1 MEHPRGEE
9 GVFRERWSSPPLAP
23 ALSPRRPGSQ
33 RPLHPPP
40 PGRRLCARGT
50 ARTGPPRPRPGPAA
64 PLARR
69 RAEPPDAIAVRRARP
84 VPLPAGARR
93 APRGGPAMAAEGAA
107 VRVAVRVRPL
117 LPREALRG
125 HRPCL
130 RGDAATG
137 EVALGRRRRFRFAAV
152 LPEAAG
158 QAAVYRAC
166 VQPLLRAFF
175 RGFNATVFA
184 YGQTGSGKT
193 YTIGEASVASINE
206 DEQGII
212 PRAMAETFKLIDEND
227 LIDYTV
233 RVSYLEVYKEEFRDL
248 LQVDTASK
256 DIQIREDDKGNV
268 VLCGVKESEVEG
280 LDEVLSLLEMG
291 NTAKHTGATH
301 INRQSSRSHTI
312 FTVTMEQRRGAGR
325 LSLHQ
330 HPPSV
335 PASGQVLV
343 SKFHFVDLAGSE
355 RIVKT
360 GNTGERLKES
370 IQINCGLLALGNV
383 ISALG
388 DPRRKSSHIPYRD
401 SKITRILKDSL
412 GGNAQTVMIACVS
425 PSSSDFDESL
435 NTLNYASRAQ
445 NIQNKAVVNC
455 RKETEHVEELHRQIK
470 NLQKAL
476 EQRHRSET
484 RIINRSATA
493 KRCGPDPTA
502 RLLAEC
508 AHYRTCTDAAYRL
521 LMELQEDSNLTV
533 EQILR
538 VKEWLCAV
546 ESERSELTSA
556 GLDSG
561 IESTSAEDQ
570 STEAQGSKPAKAQ
583 GQVST
588 EKGCESIKD
597 EQVAKLQRQV
607 ERLEEENRDFL
618 AALEDAMEQYKLQS
632 DKLQEQQD
640 KISELHVRLEMA
652 MPTLHVPELLENL
665 HLVTAGQRPHTA
677 PLDAA
682 PSHGLSGAPSGLLP
696 SEQSGRA
703 PCRKEEELAGR
714 PLTHVQCPTG
724 SAEIKAMVLRRE
736 LSQGLE
742 KPAELSSGE
751 EEEWEQKRSLSQ
763 HRNRIQSWSKKEI
776 SKLSEEPSGGDACSM
791 QEEQLELSKEVCR
804 RREALLSPWERLP
817 GKDSEWRLVQA
828 QQKIRELAINIR
840 MKEELITELVKT
852 GKDAQALNR
861 QYCQKISELEQEAEQ
876 VRAELSDSQKQLQEL
891 EGKEPWD
898 PGEKRK
904 LQEYRTRVAAA
915 QSKAR
920 VLCKKKQATERLVS
934 LSAQSE
940 KRVQELEKNIQLM
953 RRQQGQLQRRLRE
966 ESEQKR
972 RLETEV
978 NKRQHQVK
986 ELELKH
992 EQHQKILRI
1001 KTEEIAAFQRKRR
1014 SGSNG
1019 SVISLEQQQ
1028 KIEEQ
1033 KKWLDMEM
1041 DKVLEQRQALNELED
1056 ELRKREAIV
1065 AKKEALLQ
1073 EKNGLESKRLRSS
1086 QALTDDIVR
1095 VSSRL
1100 EHLEKELTEKNG
1112 QLRHS
1117 SAHNQQQIRQEIN
1130 SLRQEKDQLLK
1141 QRLELDNKLRQGT
1154 LLSPEEERILFQ
1166 LDEAIEALDAAIEY
1180 KNESITCR
1188 QRVLRASA
1196 SLLSQCEMNLMA
1208 KLSYLSSSET
1218 RALLCKYF
1226 DKVVTLRED
1235 QHRQHIA
1242 FSELEM
1248 QLEEQQQ
1255 LVYWLE
1261 AALER
1266 QRLEMDRQLTLQ
1278 QKEHE
1283 QNMQLLLQQSRE
1295 HMDEGLASSKLQYE
1309 ARIQVLEKE
1318 LSRYVWANQELNQ
1331 RLSNMNPHLG
1341 QTKAGTERS
1350 LHGAGDRAPPTL
1362 GTCEESSLEEQ
1373 PVPLAGAEESQR
1385 VREESRDLVHAPLP
1399 STWRRS
1405 SLPSDGPGDL
1415 RQREA
1420 ERLLRVGQPHEVH
1433 PPRGLAPASK
1443 PRRELRRGSLNLTP
1457 VPYHP
1462 AMIDVRRNPL

>member
-1 MEHPRGEE
+1 
-9 GVFRERWSSPPLAP
+9 
-23 ALSPRRPGSQ
+23 
-33 RPLHPPP
+33 
-40 PGRRLCARGT
+40 
-50 ARTGPPRPRPGPAA
+50 
-64 PLARR
+64 
-69 RAEPPDAIAVRRARP
+69 
-84 VPLPAGARR
+84 
-93 APRGGPAMAAEGAA
+93 
-107 VRVAVRVRPL
+107 
-117 LPREALRG
+117 
-125 HRPCL
+125 
-130 RGDAATG
+130 
-137 EVALGRRRRFRFAAV
+137 
-152 LPEAAG
+152 
-158 QAAVYRAC
+158 
-166 VQPLLRAFF
+166 
-175 RGFNATVFA
+175 
-184 YGQTGSGKT
+184 
-193 YTIGEASVASINE
+193 
-206 DEQGII
+206 
-212 PRAMAETFKLIDEND
+212 MAETFRIIDEND

-256 DIQIREDDKGNV
+256 DIQIREDDKGNI

-325 LSLHQ
+325 LPLH
-330 HPPSV
+330 HRPPSV
-335 PASGQVLV
+335 PAAGQVLV

-360 GNTGERLKES
+360 GNTGDRLRES

-388 DPRRKSSHIPYRD
+388 DPRRKTTYIPYRD

-455 RKETEHVEELHRQIK
+455 RKETEHIEELHLQIK

-476 EQRHRSET
+476 EQRQRSET
-484 RIINRSATA
+484 RIINRSASA
-493 KRCGPDPTA
+493 KRCVPDPTA

-561 IESTSAEDQ
+561 IESTSMEDQ
-570 STEAQGSKPAKAQ
+570 STEAQDSKLAKAQ
-583 GQVST
+583 VNT
-588 EKGCESIKD
+588 EKKCESIKD

-652 MPTLHVPELLENL
+652 MPNLSVPGLLENL
-665 HLVTAGQRPHTA
+665 HLVTASQRPHTA

-682 PSHGLSGAPSGLLP
+682 PSHGLDGIPSGLLR
-696 SEQSGRA
+696 EQSERA
-703 PCRKEEELAGR
+703 LCRKQLNSNLSFQEQEPAGWHMNH
-714 PLTHVQCPTG
+714 TQGVTG
-724 SAEIKAMVLRRE
+724 DPEVGDVVLRRE
-736 LSQGLE
+736 LSQGSE
-742 KPAELSSGE
+742 KPSELSSGE
-751 EEEWEQKRSLSQ
+751 EVEEWERKRYLSQ
-763 HRNRIQSWSKKEI
+763 RRNGIQNWSKKEI
-776 SKLSEEPSGGDACSM
+776 CMLNEEPSGGNAHSI
-791 QEEQLELSKEVCR
+791 QEEQLELSKGKWYLPYLGICVPEVCGKQEPLR
-804 RREALLSPWERLP
+804 GSWERLS
-817 GKDSEWRLVQA
+817 GRDSEWRLVQA

-840 MKEELITELVKT
+840 MKEELITELIKT

-861 QYCQKISELEQEAEQ
+861 QYSQKISELEQEAEQ
-876 VRAELSDSQKQLQEL
+876 VRAELSESQKQLQEL

-915 QSKAR
+915 QSKAQ

-940 KRVQELEKNIQLM
+940 KRVQELERNIQLM
-953 RRQQGQLQRRLRE
+953 RQQQSQLQRRLRE

-978 NKRQHQVK
+978 NKGQHRVK

-1041 DKVLEQRQALNELED
+1041 DKVLEQRRALDELED

-1112 QLRHS
+1112 QLRHG
-1117 SAHNQQQIRQEIN
+1117 SAHDQQQIRQEIN

-1261 AALER
+1261 VAVER

-1318 LSRYVWANQELNQ
+1318 LNRYMWANQELNQ
-1331 RLSNMNPHLG
+1331 RLSNMNLYPG
-1341 QTKAGTERS
+1341 QTKAGMERS
-1350 LHGAGDRAPPTL
+1350 IHGSGDRAAPVL
-1362 GTCEESSLEEQ
+1362 GTCEESSLGEQ
-1373 PVPLAGAEESQR
+1373 PMPLAVAEESHR
-1385 VREESRDLVHAPLP
+1385 VRDESRDLVHAPLP

-1405 SLPSDGPGDL
+1405 SLPNDSSGDL
-1415 RQREA
+1415 RQRDVEH
-1420 ERLLRVGQPHEVH
+1420 LLRAGQPHEPQ
-1433 PPRGLAPASK
+1433 PPRSLVPVSK
-1443 PRRELRRGSLNLTP
+1443 PRRELRRASLNMSP

-1462 AMIDVRRNPL
+1462 AMIDVRKNPL

>member
-1 MEHPRGEE
+1 M
-9 GVFRERWSSPPLAP
+9 AP
-23 ALSPRRPGSQ
+23 
-33 RPLHPPP
+33 
-40 PGRRLCARGT
+40 
-50 ARTGPPRPRPGPAA
+50 
-64 PLARR
+64 
-69 RAEPPDAIAVRRARP
+69 
-84 VPLPAGARR
+84 
-93 APRGGPAMAAEGAA
+93 EGAA

-117 LPREALRG
+117 LPKEVLRG

-137 EVALGRRRRFRFAAV
+137 EVALGHRRRFRFAAV

-158 QAAVYRAC
+158 QEAVYSAC
-166 VQPLLRAFF
+166 VRPLLRAFF
-175 RGFNATVFA
+175 QGFNATVFA

-193 YTIGEASVASINE
+193 YTIGEASVAAINE

-212 PRAMAETFKLIDEND
+212 PRAMAETFRLIDEND
-227 LIDYTV
+227 LVDYTV

-268 VLCGVKESEVEG
+268 VLSGVKESEVEG

-301 INRQSSRSHTI
+301 INAQSSRSHTI

-325 LSLHQ
+325 LTRLALHN
-330 HPPSV
+330 HPSV

-412 GGNAQTVMIACVS
+412 GGNAQTVMI
-425 PSSSDFDESL
+425 SL

-484 RIINRSATA
+484 RIINRSDTT
-493 KRCGPDPTA
+493 KRSAPDPTA

-508 AHYRTCTDAAYRL
+508 THYRTCTDAAYRL
-521 LMELQEDSNLTV
+521 LTELQEDSNLTV

-561 IESTSAEDQ
+561 IESTSAEEQGLD
-570 STEAQGSKPAKAQ
+570 TRGSKLAK
-583 GQVST
+583 GQVNT

-597 EQVAKLQRQV
+597 EHVAKLQRQV

-640 KISELHVRLEMA
+640 TISELHVRLEMA
-652 MPTLHVPELLENL
+652 MPNLCVPELLEDL
-665 HLVTAGQRPHTA
+665 HLVTATQRPHTA
-677 PLDAA
+677 PLAA
-682 PSHGLSGAPSGLLP
+682 AQSHGLCGVPSGLLP
-696 SEQSGRA
+696 AEQSGRVL
-703 PCRKEEELAGR
+703 CRKDEDLAGCHPNHTQR
-714 PLTHVQCPTG
+714 PPSSTEVKDT
-724 SAEIKAMVLRRE
+724 VLRRE
-736 LSQGLE
+736 LSQDSE
-742 KPAELSSGE
+742 KLAELSSEE
-751 EEEWEQKRSLSQ
+751 EEEWEQKQSLCQ
-763 HRNRIQSWSKKEI
+763 RRNGIQSWSKREAC
-776 SKLSEEPSGGDACSM
+776 SKLGEELGGGSPRLM
-791 QEEQLELSKEVCR
+791 QEEQLELLKEACR
-804 RREALLSPWERLP
+804 RRERLP

-840 MKEELITELVKT
+840 MKEELITELIKT
-852 GKDAQALNR
+852 GKDAQALNK

-915 QSKAR
+915 QSKAQ

-940 KRVQELEKNIQLM
+940 KRVQELERNIQLM

-972 RLETEV
+972 RLEAEM
-978 NKRQHQVK
+978 NKRQHRVK

-1041 DKVLEQRQALNELED
+1041 DKLED

-1100 EHLEKELTEKNG
+1100 EHLEKELTEKSG
-1112 QLRHS
+1112 QLRHG
-1117 SAHNQQQIRQEIN
+1117 SAHDQQQIRQEIN

-1154 LLSPEEERILFQ
+1154 LLSPEERILFQ

-1226 DKVVTLRED
+1226 DKVVTLREE

-1255 LVYWLE
+1255 LVHWLE
-1261 AALER
+1261 VALER
-1266 QRLEMDRQLTLQ
+1266 QRLETDRQLTLQ

-1283 QNMQLLLQQSRE
+1283 QSVQLLLQQSRE

-1309 ARIQVLEKE
+1309 GRIQLLEKE
-1318 LSRYVWANQELNQ
+1318 LSRYLRANQELSQ
-1331 RLSNMNPHLG
+1331 RLSSLSLQPGRAQRKPPPAGLR
-1341 QTKAGTERS
+1341 AGTWCTPRCHPPGAVLPCPATAPGTPGGTQEHS
-1350 LHGAGDRAPPTL
+1350 LRA
-1362 GTCEESSLEEQ
+1362 
-1373 PVPLAGAEESQR
+1373 
-1385 VREESRDLVHAPLP
+1385 
-1399 STWRRS
+1399 
-1405 SLPSDGPGDL
+1405 
-1415 RQREA
+1415 
-1420 ERLLRVGQPHEVH
+1420 GQPHEVQL
-1433 PPRGLAPASK
+1433 PRGLPPAK
-1443 PRRELRRGSLNLTP
+1443 PRWEPRRASLNVSP
-1457 VPYHP
+1457 MPHHP
-1462 AMIDVRRNPL
+1462 AMIDVRKNPL

>member
-1 MEHPRGEE
+1 
-9 GVFRERWSSPPLAP
+9 
-23 ALSPRRPGSQ
+23 
-33 RPLHPPP
+33 
-40 PGRRLCARGT
+40 
-50 ARTGPPRPRPGPAA
+50 
-64 PLARR
+64 
-69 RAEPPDAIAVRRARP
+69 
-84 VPLPAGARR
+84 
-93 APRGGPAMAAEGAA
+93 MAAEGAA

-130 RGDAATG
+130 RSDAATG
-137 EVALGRRRRFRFAAV
+137 EVSLGRRRFRFAAV

-212 PRAMAETFKLIDEND
+212 PRAMAEAFRLIDEND

-256 DIQIREDDKGNV
+256 DIQIREDDKGNI

-325 LSLHQ
+325 LPLH
-330 HPPSV
+330 HRPPSV
-335 PASGQVLV
+335 PAAGQVLV

-388 DPRRKSSHIPYRD
+388 DPRRKTTHIPYRD

-435 NTLNYASRAQ
+435 NTLNYANRAQ

-455 RKETEHVEELHRQIK
+455 RKETEHIEELHLQIK

-476 EQRHRSET
+476 EQRQRSET
-484 RIINRSATA
+484 RIINRSGSA
-493 KRCGPDPTA
+493 KRCAPDPTA

-538 VKEWLCAV
+538 VKEWLCTV

-561 IESTSAEDQ
+561 IESTSMEDQ
-570 STEAQGSKPAKAQ
+570 SAEAQSSKLAKAQ
-583 GQVST
+583 VNT
-588 EKGCESIKD
+588 EKKCESVKD

-652 MPTLHVPELLENL
+652 MPNLCVPGLLENL
-665 HLVTAGQRPHTA
+665 HLVTASQRPHTA

-682 PSHGLSGAPSGLLP
+682 SSHGLGGVLSGLLP
-696 SEQSGRA
+696 EQSGRSL
-703 PCRKEEELAGR
+703 CRKEEELAGWH
-714 PLTHVQCPTG
+714 PNHTQCLTGDPEVRDV
-724 SAEIKAMVLRRE
+724 VLRRE
-736 LSQGLE
+736 LSQDSE
-742 KPAELSSGE
+742 KPSELSSGE
-751 EEEWEQKRSLSQ
+751 EVEWEQKRSLSQ
-763 HRNRIQSWSKKEI
+763 RRNGIQNWSKKEI
-776 SKLSEEPSGGDACSM
+776 CMLSEEPSRGNAHSI
-791 QEEQLELSKEVCR
+791 QEEQLELSKEVCGK
-804 RREALLSPWERLP
+804 REPLVSYWERLS

-840 MKEELITELVKT
+840 MKEELITELIKT

-861 QYCQKISELEQEAEQ
+861 QYSQKIGELEQEAEQ

-915 QSKAR
+915 QSKAQ

-940 KRVQELEKNIQLM
+940 KRVQELERNIQLM

-978 NKRQHQVK
+978 NKGQHRVK

-1041 DKVLEQRQALNELED
+1041 DKVLEQRRALDELED

-1073 EKNGLESKRLRSS
+1073 EKSGLESKRLRSS

-1112 QLRHS
+1112 QLRHG
-1117 SAHNQQQIRQEIN
+1117 SAHDQQQIRQEIN

-1141 QRLELDNKLRQGT
+1141 QRLELDNKLRHGT

-1261 AALER
+1261 AAVER

-1295 HMDEGLASSKLQYE
+1295 HMDEGLASSRLQYE

-1318 LSRYVWANQELNQ
+1318 LSRYMWANQELNQ
-1331 RLSNMNPHLG
+1331 RLSNMNLHPG
-1341 QTKAGTERS
+1341 QAKAGMERS
-1350 LHGAGDRAPPTL
+1350 IHGAGDRAAPVL
-1362 GTCEESSLEEQ
+1362 GTCEESSPGEQ
-1373 PVPLAGAEESQR
+1373 PVPLAVTEESHR

-1405 SLPSDGPGDL
+1405 SLPNDSPGDL
-1415 RQREA
+1415 RQRDVEH
-1420 ERLLRVGQPHEVH
+1420 LLRAGQPHELH
-1433 PPRGLAPASK
+1433 PPRSLAPASK
-1443 PRRELRRGSLNLTP
+1443 PRRELRRASLNMSP
-1457 VPYHP
+1457 VPHHP
-1462 AMIDVRRNPL
+1462 AMIDVRKNPL

>member
-1 MEHPRGEE
+1 
-9 GVFRERWSSPPLAP
+9 
-23 ALSPRRPGSQ
+23 
-33 RPLHPPP
+33 
-40 PGRRLCARGT
+40 
-50 ARTGPPRPRPGPAA
+50 
-64 PLARR
+64 
-69 RAEPPDAIAVRRARP
+69 
-84 VPLPAGARR
+84 
-93 APRGGPAMAAEGAA
+93 
-107 VRVAVRVRPL
+107 
-117 LPREALRG
+117 
-125 HRPCL
+125 
-130 RGDAATG
+130 
-137 EVALGRRRRFRFAAV
+137 
-152 LPEAAG
+152 
-158 QAAVYRAC
+158 
-166 VQPLLRAFF
+166 
-175 RGFNATVFA
+175 
-184 YGQTGSGKT
+184 
-193 YTIGEASVASINE
+193 
-206 DEQGII
+206 
-212 PRAMAETFKLIDEND
+212 MAETFQLIDEND

-256 DIQIREDDKGNV
+256 DIQIREDDKGNI

-280 LDEVLSLLEMG
+280 LDEVLSLLDMG

-325 LSLHQ
+325 LPLHCR
-330 HPPSV
+330 PPTA
-335 PASGQVLV
+335 PAAGQVLV

-388 DPRRKSSHIPYRD
+388 DPRRKTTHIPYRD

-455 RKETEHVEELHRQIK
+455 RRETEHMEELQLQIRQ
-470 NLQKAL
+470 LQKVL
-476 EQRHRSET
+476 EQRQRSET
-484 RIINRSATA
+484 RTIRRSGSTRTIRRSGSARRGAPDATS
-493 KRCGPDPTA
+493 

-508 AHYRTCTDAAYRL
+508 AHYRTCTDAAHRL
-521 LMELQEDSNLTV
+521 LSELQEEGSLSL
-533 EQILR
+533 EHILR

-561 IESTSAEDQ
+561 IESTSMEDQ
-570 STEAQGSKPAKAQ
+570 GPEGQGAKLAKA
-583 GQVST
+583 QVST
-588 EKGCESIKD
+588 EKKSESIRD

-652 MPTLHVPELLENL
+652 MPHLCVPGLLENL
-665 HLVTAGQRPHTA
+665 HLVTASQRPHTA
-677 PLDAA
+677 PLDAV
-682 PSHGLSGAPSGLLP
+682 PSHGLGGVSSGLLP
-696 SEQSGRA
+696 EHSGRA
-703 PCRKEEELAGR
+703 LCKKKLSSNSSLQKEEPAGWH
-714 PLTHVQCPTG
+714 LNHTQH
-724 SAEIKAMVLRRE
+724 SAGNPDIRDVVLRRK
-736 LSQGLE
+736 LSQDSE
-742 KPAELSSGE
+742 KPSELSSGE
-751 EEEWEQKRSLSQ
+751 EMEEWEQTQSLSQ
-763 HRNRIQSWSKKEI
+763 CRNGIQNLSKKEI
-776 SKLSEEPSGGDACSM
+776 FKLSEDPSGGNAHSI
-791 QEEQLELSKEVCR
+791 QEDQLELSKEVCGKQ
-804 RREALLSPWERLP
+804 ESVLGSWERLA

-840 MKEELITELVKT
+840 MKEELITELIKT

-861 QYCQKISELEQEAEQ
+861 QYSQKISELEQEAEQ

-904 LQEYRTRVAAA
+904 LQEFRTRVAAA
-915 QSKAR
+915 QSKAQ
-920 VLCKKKQATERLVS
+920 VLCRKKQATERLVS

-940 KRVQELEKNIQLM
+940 KRVQELERNIQLM
-953 RRQQGQLQRRLRE
+953 RRQQGLLQRRLRQ

-978 NKRQHQVK
+978 NKGQHRVK

-1041 DKVLEQRQALNELED
+1041 DKVLEQRRALDELED

-1100 EHLEKELTEKNG
+1100 EHLEKELSEKNG
-1112 QLRHS
+1112 QLRHG
-1117 SAHNQQQIRQEIN
+1117 SAHDQQQIRQEIN

-1255 LVYWLE
+1255 LVHWLE
-1261 AALER
+1261 AAVER

-1318 LSRYVWANQELNQ
+1318 LSRYMWANQELNQ
-1331 RLSNMNPHLG
+1331 RLSNMNLHPG
-1341 QTKAGTERS
+1341 QTKGMERS
-1350 LHGAGDRAPPTL
+1350 IHGAALEL
-1362 GTCEESSLEEQ
+1362 GTCEELSLREQ
-1373 PVPLAGAEESQR
+1373 PVPPAAAEESPR
-1385 VREESRDLVHAPLP
+1385 AREESRDLVHAPLP

-1405 SLPSDGPGDL
+1405 SLPSDSPGDP
-1415 RQREA
+1415 RQRDTEHS
-1420 ERLLRVGQPHEVH
+1420 LLPARS
-1433 PPRGLAPASK
+1433 LAAAPK
-1443 PRRELRRGSLNLTP
+1443 PRRELRRASLNVSP

-1462 AMIDVRRNPL
+1462 AMIDVRKNPL

>member
-1 MEHPRGEE
+1 
-9 GVFRERWSSPPLAP
+9 
-23 ALSPRRPGSQ
+23 
-33 RPLHPPP
+33 
-40 PGRRLCARGT
+40 
-50 ARTGPPRPRPGPAA
+50 
-64 PLARR
+64 
-69 RAEPPDAIAVRRARP
+69 
-84 VPLPAGARR
+84 
-93 APRGGPAMAAEGAA
+93 MAAEGAA

-212 PRAMAETFKLIDEND
+212 PRAMAETFRLIDEND

-256 DIQIREDDKGNV
+256 DIQIREDDKGNI

-312 FTVTMEQRRGAGR
+312 FTVTMEQRRRAGR
-325 LSLHQ
+325 LPLH
-330 HPPSV
+330 HHHPSV

-370 IQINCGLLALGNV
+370 IQINSGLLALGNV

-435 NTLNYASRAQ
+435 NTLNYANRAQ

-493 KRCGPDPTA
+493 KRCVPDPTA

-570 STEAQGSKPAKAQ
+570 SPEAQGSNLGKAQ
-583 GQVST
+583 VTMNT

-652 MPTLHVPELLENL
+652 MPNLCVPELLENL
-665 HLVTAGQRPHTA
+665 HLVTADQRPHTA

-682 PSHGLSGAPSGLLP
+682 SSHGLSGVPSRLLAT
-696 SEQSGRA
+696 EQSGRDL
-703 PCRKEEELAGR
+703 CRKLDSNPSFQEEDLAGWH
-714 PLTHVQCPTG
+714 LNHTQCPSG
-724 SAEIKAMVLRRE
+724 NPEIKATVLRKE
-736 LSQGLE
+736 LNQDSE
-742 KPAELSSGE
+742 KPAEVSSGEE

-763 HRNRIQSWSKKEI
+763 RRNGIQSWSKKEVC
-776 SKLSEEPSGGDACSM
+776 KLSEEPNGGNAPLI
-791 QEEQLELSKEVCR
+791 QEEQLELLKEVCR
-804 RREALLSPWERLP
+804 KQEPLLGPREHLP

-840 MKEELITELVKT
+840 MKEELITELIKT

-861 QYCQKISELEQEAEQ
+861 QYCRKISELEQEAEQ

-891 EGKEPWD
+891 EGKELWD

-915 QSKAR
+915 QSKAQ

-940 KRVQELEKNIQLM
+940 KRVQELERNIQVM

-1041 DKVLEQRQALNELED
+1041 DKVLEQRRALDELED

-1112 QLRHS
+1112 QLRHG
-1117 SAHNQQQIRQEIN
+1117 SAHDQQQIRQEIN

-1261 AALER
+1261 AAVER

-1318 LSRYVWANQELNQ
+1318 LSRYMRANQELNQ
-1331 RLSNMNPHLG
+1331 RLMNLHPG
-1341 QTKAGTERS
+1341 QTRAGMERS
-1350 LHGAGDRAPPTL
+1350 IHGVGDRAPPAL
-1362 GTCEESSLEEQ
+1362 GTCEESSLGEQ
-1373 PVPLAGAEESQR
+1373 PMPLAVAEESHW
-1385 VREESRDLVHAPLP
+1385 VRDESRDLVHAPLP
-1399 STWRRS
+1399 ATWRRS
-1405 SLPSDGPGDL
+1405 SLPNDSPGDL
-1415 RQREA
+1415 RQRDPEH
-1420 ERLLRVGQPHEVH
+1420 LLRAGQPHEVH
-1433 PPRGLAPASK
+1433 PPRTLAPASK
-1443 PRRELRRGSLNLTP
+1443 PRRELRRASLNMTP

-1462 AMIDVRRNPL
+1462 AMIDVRKNPL

>member
-1 MEHPRGEE
+1 
-9 GVFRERWSSPPLAP
+9 
-23 ALSPRRPGSQ
+23 
-33 RPLHPPP
+33 
-40 PGRRLCARGT
+40 
-50 ARTGPPRPRPGPAA
+50 
-64 PLARR
+64 
-69 RAEPPDAIAVRRARP
+69 
-84 VPLPAGARR
+84 
-93 APRGGPAMAAEGAA
+93 MAAEAA
-107 VRVAVRVRPL
+107 VVRVAVRVRPL

-130 RGDAATG
+130 RSDAATG
-137 EVALGRRRRFRFAAV
+137 EVALGRRRFRFAAV

-212 PRAMAETFKLIDEND
+212 PRAMAETFRLIDEND

-256 DIQIREDDKGNV
+256 DIQIREDDKGNI

-325 LSLHQ
+325 LPLHR
-330 HPPSV
+330 PPPAV
-335 PASGQVLV
+335 PAAGQVLV

-388 DPRRKSSHIPYRD
+388 DPRRKTTHIPYRD

-435 NTLNYASRAQ
+435 NTLNYANRAQ

-455 RKETEHVEELHRQIK
+455 RKETEHIEELHAQIK

-476 EQRHRSET
+476 EQRQRSET
-484 RIINRSATA
+484 RTIHRSGSA
-493 KRCGPDPTA
+493 KRGAPDATA

-508 AHYRTCTDAAYRL
+508 AHYRTCTDAAHRL
-521 LMELQEDSNLTV
+521 LTELQEDSNLTL
-533 EQILR
+533 EQVLR

-561 IESTSAEDQ
+561 IESTSMEDQ
-570 STEAQGSKPAKAQ
+570 APEAQGSKVAK

-588 EKGCESIKD
+588 EKKCESIKD

-652 MPTLHVPELLENL
+652 MPNLCVPGLLENL
-665 HLVTAGQRPHTA
+665 HLVTASQRPHTA

-682 PSHGLSGAPSGLLP
+682 PSHGFGGVPSGLLP
-696 SEQSGRA
+696 EQSGRA
-703 PCRKEEELAGR
+703 LCKKKLSSSSLQKEELAGWHLNHAQH
-714 PLTHVQCPTG
+714 PAAD
-724 SAEIKAMVLRRE
+724 AEVRDVVLRRE
-736 LSQGLE
+736 LNQDSE
-742 KPAELSSGE
+742 KPSELSSGE
-751 EEEWEQKRSLSQ
+751 EMEEWEQKRSLSQ
-763 HRNRIQSWSKKEI
+763 CRNGIQNLSKKEI
-776 SKLSEEPSGGDACSM
+776 FKLSEEPSGGSAHSIE
-791 QEEQLELSKEVCR
+791 EEQLELSKEVCGK
-804 RREALLSPWERLP
+804 RESLLGSRERLP
-817 GKDSEWRLVQA
+817 GKGSEWRLVQA

-840 MKEELITELVKT
+840 MKEELITELIKT
-852 GKDAQALNR
+852 GKDAQALNK
-861 QYCQKISELEQEAEQ
+861 QYSQKISELEQEAEQ

-904 LQEYRTRVAAA
+904 LQEYRTRLAAVR
-915 QSKAR
+915 SKAQ
-920 VLCKKKQATERLVS
+920 VLCRKKQATERLVS

-940 KRVQELEKNIQLM
+940 KRVQELERNIQLM

-978 NKRQHQVK
+978 NKGQHRVK

-1041 DKVLEQRQALNELED
+1041 DKVLEQRQALDELED

-1100 EHLEKELTEKNG
+1100 EHLEKELSEKNG
-1112 QLRHS
+1112 QLRHG
-1117 SAHNQQQIRQEIN
+1117 SAHDQQQIRQEIN

-1261 AALER
+1261 AAVER

-1309 ARIQVLEKE
+1309 ARIQALEKE
-1318 LSRYVWANQELNQ
+1318 LSRYMWANQELNQ
-1331 RLSNMNPHLG
+1331 RLSNMNLHPG
-1341 QTKAGTERS
+1341 QTKGMERS
-1350 LHGAGDRAPPTL
+1350 IHGAGDRAAPEL
-1362 GTCEESSLEEQ
+1362 GTCEEFSLREQ
-1373 PVPLAGAEESQR
+1373 PVPPAAAEESPR
-1385 VREESRDLVHAPLP
+1385 ARDESRDLVHAPLP

-1405 SLPSDGPGDL
+1405 SLPSDSPGDPRHRDTEHSL
-1415 RQREA
+1415 PRA
-1420 ERLLRVGQPHEVH
+1420 GQPHELL
-1433 PPRGLAPASK
+1433 PARSLAAAAAPK
-1443 PRRELRRGSLNLTP
+1443 PRRELRRASLNVSP

-1462 AMIDVRRNPL
+1462 AMIDVRKNPL

>member
-1 MEHPRGEE
+1 
-9 GVFRERWSSPPLAP
+9 
-23 ALSPRRPGSQ
+23 
-33 RPLHPPP
+33 
-40 PGRRLCARGT
+40 
-50 ARTGPPRPRPGPAA
+50 
-64 PLARR
+64 
-69 RAEPPDAIAVRRARP
+69 
-84 VPLPAGARR
+84 
-93 APRGGPAMAAEGAA
+93 MAAEGAA

-193 YTIGEASVASINE
+193 YTIGQASVASINE

-212 PRAMAETFKLIDEND
+212 PRAMAETFRLIDEND

-301 INRQSSRSHTI
+301 VNRQSSRSHTI

-325 LSLHQ
+325 LPLHHH

-370 IQINCGLLALGNV
+370 IQINSGLLALGNV

-435 NTLNYASRAQ
+435 NTLNYANRAQ

-455 RKETEHVEELHRQIK
+455 RKETEHVEELHLQIK

-493 KRCGPDPTA
+493 KRCAPDPTA

-570 STEAQGSKPAKAQ
+570 SPEAQGSKLAKAQ
-583 GQVST
+583 VNT
-588 EKGCESIKD
+588 EKGCESIKN

-652 MPTLHVPELLENL
+652 VPKLCVPELLEDL
-665 HLVTAGQRPHTA
+665 HLVTASQRPHTA

-682 PSHGLSGAPSGLLP
+682 PSHGLSGVPSRLLP
-696 SEQSGRA
+696 AEQSGRA
-703 PCRKEEELAGR
+703 LCRKQLNSNPSFQEEDLAGR
-714 PLTHVQCPTG
+714 HLNHTQCPT
-724 SAEIKAMVLRRE
+724 SNPEIKATVLRRE
-736 LSQGLE
+736 LSQDSE
-742 KPAELSSGE
+742 KPSELSSGE

-763 HRNRIQSWSKKEI
+763 RRNGIQSWSKKEI
-776 SKLSEEPSGGDACSM
+776 CKLSEEPSVGNAPSI
-791 QEEQLELSKEVCR
+791 QEEPLELSKEVCR
-804 RREALLSPWERLP
+804 RREPLLGPWECLP

-840 MKEELITELVKT
+840 MKEELITELIKT

-940 KRVQELEKNIQLM
+940 KRVQELERNIQLM

-1041 DKVLEQRQALNELED
+1041 DKVLEQRRALDELED

-1117 SAHNQQQIRQEIN
+1117 SAHDQQQIRQEIN
-1130 SLRQEKDQLLK
+1130 NLRQEKDQLLK

-1261 AALER
+1261 AAVER

-1318 LSRYVWANQELNQ
+1318 LSHYMWANQELNQ
-1331 RLSNMNPHLG
+1331 RLSNMNLHPG
-1341 QTKAGTERS
+1341 QTKAGMERS
-1350 LHGAGDRAPPTL
+1350 IHGAGDRAAPTL
-1362 GTCEESSLEEQ
+1362 GTCEKSSPGEQ
-1373 PVPLAGAEESQR
+1373 PVPLAIAEESHR
-1385 VREESRDLVHAPLP
+1385 VRDESRDLVYAPLP

-1405 SLPSDGPGDL
+1405 SLPSDSPGDL
-1415 RQREA
+1415 RQRDA
-1420 ERLLRVGQPHEVH
+1420 EHLPRAGQPHEVH
-1433 PPRGLAPASK
+1433 PPRSLAPASK
-1443 PRRELRRGSLNLTP
+1443 PRRELRRASLNVTP

-1462 AMIDVRRNPL
+1462 AMIDVRKNPL

>member
-1 MEHPRGEE
+1 M
-9 GVFRERWSSPPLAP
+9 
-23 ALSPRRPGSQ
+23 
-33 RPLHPPP
+33 
-40 PGRRLCARGT
+40 
-50 ARTGPPRPRPGPAA
+50 GP
-64 PLARR
+64 
-69 RAEPPDAIAVRRARP
+69 
-84 VPLPAGARR
+84 
-93 APRGGPAMAAEGAA
+93 EGAA

-117 LPREALRG
+117 LPKEVLRG

-137 EVALGRRRRFRFAAV
+137 EVALGQRRRFRFAAV
-152 LPEAAG
+152 LPEGAG

-193 YTIGEASVASINE
+193 YTMGEASVASINE

-212 PRAMAETFKLIDEND
+212 PRAMAETFRLIDEND

-256 DIQIREDDKGNV
+256 DIQIREDDKGNI

-301 INRQSSRSHTI
+301 INAQSSRSHTI

-325 LSLHQ
+325 LTRLTLHDRASL
-330 HPPSV
+330 

-370 IQINCGLLALGNV
+370 IQINSGLLALGNV

-388 DPRRKSSHIPYRD
+388 DPRRKCSHIPYRD

-455 RKETEHVEELHRQIK
+455 RKETEHVEELHLQIK

-484 RIINRSATA
+484 RIINRSDTTKQSSQDA
-493 KRCGPDPTA
+493 TA

-570 STEAQGSKPAKAQ
+570 SLEGQGSKLAKAQ
-583 GQVST
+583 GHVNT
-588 EKGCESIKD
+588 EKVCEPIKD
-597 EQVAKLQRQV
+597 EHVAKLQRQV

-652 MPTLHVPELLENL
+652 MPNLSVPELLENL
-665 HLVTAGQRPHTA
+665 HLVTVTQRPHTA

-682 PSHGLSGAPSGLLP
+682 QSHGLSVVPSGLLHA
-696 SEQSGRA
+696 EQSGRGLY
-703 PCRKEEELAGR
+703 RKLDSNPSCQEEDLAVCH
-714 PLTHVQCPTG
+714 PSPVQCLTG
-724 SAEIKAMVLRRE
+724 SPEIKDVVLRRE
-736 LSQGLE
+736 FSQDSE
-742 KPAELSSGE
+742 KLAQLSSEE
-751 EEEWEQKRSLSQ
+751 EEEWEQKRSLYQ
-763 HRNRIQSWSKKEI
+763 RRNGILSWSKKEI
-776 SKLSEEPSGGDACSM
+776 CIKLGEETSGGNSQLIQEQSELPKGQEHPYLGICVVEACRR
-791 QEEQLELSKEVCR
+791 QEQLVGL
-804 RREALLSPWERLP
+804 REHLP

-840 MKEELITELVKT
+840 MKEELITELIKT
-852 GKDAQALNR
+852 GKDAQALNK
-861 QYCQKISELEQEAEQ
+861 QYCLKISELEQEAEQ

-920 VLCKKKQATERLVS
+920 VLSKKKQATERLVS
-934 LSAQSE
+934 LSTQSE
-940 KRVQELEKNIQLM
+940 KRVQELERNIQLM
-953 RRQQGQLQRRLRE
+953 RRQQGQLQKRLRE

-972 RLETEV
+972 RLETEM
-978 NKRQHQVK
+978 NKRQHRVK

-1041 DKVLEQRQALNELED
+1041 DKVLEQRRALDELED

-1112 QLRHS
+1112 QLRHG
-1117 SAHNQQQIRQEIN
+1117 SAHDQQQIRQEIN
-1130 SLRQEKDQLLK
+1130 NLRQEKDQLLK

-1261 AALER
+1261 VAVER

-1295 HMDEGLASSKLQYE
+1295 HMDEELASSKMQYE
-1309 ARIQVLEKE
+1309 GRIQMLEKE

-1331 RLSNMNPHLG
+1331 RLGNMNLHPG
-1341 QTKAGTERS
+1341 QTKAGMERNI
-1350 LHGAGDRAPPTL
+1350 HGAGERPPPAL
-1362 GTCEESSLEEQ
+1362 GICEESSLGEQ
-1373 PVPLAGAEESQR
+1373 HLPPAVTEESHW
-1385 VREESRDLVHAPLP
+1385 VRDDSRDLVHAPLP

-1405 SLPSDGPGDL
+1405 SLPNDNSADL
-1415 RQREA
+1415 RQRDTEH
-1420 ERLLRVGQPHEVH
+1420 LLRGGQSHEMYL
-1433 PPRGLAPASK
+1433 PRNLTSASK
-1443 PRRELRRGSLNLTP
+1443 SRREPRRTNLNTPP

-1462 AMIDVRRNPL
+1462 AMIDVRKNPL

>member
-1 MEHPRGEE
+1 M
-9 GVFRERWSSPPLAP
+9 
-23 ALSPRRPGSQ
+23 
-33 RPLHPPP
+33 
-40 PGRRLCARGT
+40 
-50 ARTGPPRPRPGPAA
+50 GP
-64 PLARR
+64 
-69 RAEPPDAIAVRRARP
+69 
-84 VPLPAGARR
+84 
-93 APRGGPAMAAEGAA
+93 EGAA

-117 LPREALRG
+117 LPKEVLRG
-125 HRPCL
+125 HRSCL

-137 EVALGRRRRFRFAAV
+137 EVALGHRRRFRFAAV

-158 QAAVYRAC
+158 QEAVYGAC
-166 VQPLLRAFF
+166 VRPLLRAFF
-175 RGFNATVFA
+175 QGFNATVFA

-212 PRAMAETFKLIDEND
+212 PRAMAETFQLIDEND

-256 DIQIREDDKGNV
+256 DIQIREDDKGNI

-301 INRQSSRSHTI
+301 INAQSSRSHTI

-325 LSLHQ
+325 VTRLALSNQ
-330 HPPSV
+330 PTI

-370 IQINCGLLALGNV
+370 IQINSGLLALGNV

-388 DPRRKSSHIPYRD
+388 DPRRKGSHIPYRD

-455 RKETEHVEELHRQIK
+455 RKETEQVEELHLQIK

-484 RIINRSATA
+484 RIINRSDAT
-493 KRCGPDPTA
+493 KRYPQEPNA

-570 STEAQGSKPAKAQ
+570 SLEAQGCKLPKAQ
-583 GQVST
+583 GQAST
-588 EKGCESIKD
+588 EKGCEAIKD
-597 EQVAKLQRQV
+597 KHVANLQRQV

-652 MPTLHVPELLENL
+652 MPNLCVPELLENL
-665 HLVTAGQRPHTA
+665 HLVTASQRPHTA
-677 PLDAA
+677 PLAA
-682 PSHGLSGAPSGLLP
+682 TQPHGLSSIPTERSRKGHCQKQLNSSSSLKEDSAGCHPNLP
-696 SEQSGRA
+696 S
-703 PCRKEEELAGR
+703 
-714 PLTHVQCPTG
+714 
-724 SAEIKAMVLRRE
+724 SAELRDTALQRE
-736 LSQGLE
+736 HNQGLE
-742 KPAELSSGE
+742 KAVELSSE
-751 EEEWEQKRSLSQ
+751 EDEEWEQRRSLYQ
-763 HRNRIQSWSKKEI
+763 RRNGIPSWSRREVS
-776 SKLSEEPSGGDACSM
+776 SKLSEELSGGHPFLI
-791 QEEQLELSKEVCR
+791 QEEQLELPKEPYR
-804 RREALLSPWERLP
+804 RQERP
-817 GKDSEWRLVQA
+817 AGKDSEWRLVQA

-840 MKEELITELVKT
+840 MKEELITELIKT
-852 GKDAQALNR
+852 GRDAQALNK
-861 QYCQKISELEQEAEQ
+861 QYCQKIGELEQEAEQ

-898 PGEKRK
+898 PGEKHK

-920 VLCKKKQATERLVS
+920 VLSKKKQATERLVS

-940 KRVQELEKNIQLM
+940 KRVQELERNIQLM

-972 RLETEV
+972 RLEAEM
-978 NKRQHQVK
+978 NKRQHRVK

-1041 DKVLEQRQALNELED
+1041 DKVLEQRQALDELED

-1112 QLRHS
+1112 QLRHG
-1117 SAHNQQQIRQEIN
+1117 SAHDQQQIRQEISN
-1130 SLRQEKDQLLK
+1130 LRQEKDQLLK

-1255 LVYWLE
+1255 LVHWLE
-1261 AALER
+1261 AAVER

-1283 QNMQLLLQQSRE
+1283 QSMQLLLQQSRE
-1295 HMDEGLASSKLQYE
+1295 HMEEGLASSKIQYE
-1309 ARIQVLEKE
+1309 GRIQVLEKE
-1318 LSRYVWANQELNQ
+1318 LSRYMRANQELSQ
-1331 RLSNMNPHLG
+1331 RLNSINLHSG
-1341 QTKAGTERS
+1341 GTKGMERNV
-1350 LHGAGDRAPPTL
+1350 HT
-1362 GTCEESSLEEQ
+1362 GTCEEFSHGEL
-1373 PVPLAGAEESQR
+1373 PLPPAEENHRSR
-1385 VREESRDLVHAPLP
+1385 DESRDLVHAPLP
-1399 STWRRS
+1399 ATWRRS
-1405 SLPSDGPGDL
+1405 SLPTDSTGDP
-1415 RQREA
+1415 R
-1420 ERLLRVGQPHEVH
+1420 HEVH
-1433 PPRGLAPASK
+1433 LPRSLGPAK
-1443 PRRELRRGSLNLTP
+1443 PRREPRRASLNVTP
-1457 VPYHP
+1457 LPYHP
-1462 AMIDVRRNPL
+1462 TMIDVRKNPL

>member
-1 MEHPRGEE
+1 
-9 GVFRERWSSPPLAP
+9 
-23 ALSPRRPGSQ
+23 
-33 RPLHPPP
+33 
-40 PGRRLCARGT
+40 
-50 ARTGPPRPRPGPAA
+50 
-64 PLARR
+64 
-69 RAEPPDAIAVRRARP
+69 
-84 VPLPAGARR
+84 
-93 APRGGPAMAAEGAA
+93 MAAEGAA

-212 PRAMAETFKLIDEND
+212 PRAMAETFRLIDEND

-301 INRQSSRSHTI
+301 VNRQSSRSHTI

-325 LSLHQ
+325 LPLHH

-370 IQINCGLLALGNV
+370 IQINSGLLALGNV

-455 RKETEHVEELHRQIK
+455 RKETEHVEELHLQIK

-493 KRCGPDPTA
+493 KRCAPDPTA

-570 STEAQGSKPAKAQ
+570 SPEAQGSNLAKAQ
-583 GQVST
+583 VNT

-652 MPTLHVPELLENL
+652 MPNLCVPELLENL
-665 HLVTAGQRPHTA
+665 HLVTASQRPHTA

-682 PSHGLSGAPSGLLP
+682 PSHGLSGVPSRLLP
-696 SEQSGRA
+696 TEQSGRA
-703 PCRKEEELAGR
+703 LCRKQLDTNQGEDLEGWHLNHA
-714 PLTHVQCPTG
+714 QCPAG
-724 SAEIKAMVLRRE
+724 KPEIKATVLRKE
-736 LSQGLE
+736 LSQDSE

-751 EEEWEQKRSLSQ
+751 EEEEWEQKRSLSQ
-763 HRNRIQSWSKKEI
+763 RRNGIQSWSKKEI
-776 SKLSEEPSGGDACSM
+776 CKLIEESNGGNAPSI
-791 QEEQLELSKEVCR
+791 QEEQLELLKEVCR
-804 RREALLSPWERLP
+804 RREPLLGPWERLP

-840 MKEELITELVKT
+840 MKEELITELIKT

-891 EGKEPWD
+891 EGKELWD

-940 KRVQELEKNIQLM
+940 KRVQELERNIQLM

-1041 DKVLEQRQALNELED
+1041 DKVLEQRRALDELED

-1112 QLRHS
+1112 QLRHG
-1117 SAHNQQQIRQEIN
+1117 SAHDQQQIRQEIN

-1261 AALER
+1261 AAVER

-1318 LSRYVWANQELNQ
+1318 LSRYRWANQELNQ
-1331 RLSNMNPHLG
+1331 RLSNMNLHPG
-1341 QTKAGTERS
+1341 QTRGMERS
-1350 LHGAGDRAPPTL
+1350 IHGAGDRGAPAV
-1362 GTCEESSLEEQ
+1362 GSCEESNLGEQ
-1373 PVPLAGAEESQR
+1373 PMPLAITEESHW
-1385 VREESRDLVHAPLP
+1385 VRDESRDLVHAPLP

-1405 SLPSDGPGDL
+1405 SLPNDSPGDL
-1415 RQREA
+1415 RQRDA
-1420 ERLLRVGQPHEVH
+1420 EHLLRVGQPHEVH
-1433 PPRGLAPASK
+1433 PPRSLAPASK
-1443 PRRELRRGSLNLTP
+1443 PRRELRRASLNVTP

-1462 AMIDVRRNPL
+1462 AMIDVRKNPL

>member
-1 MEHPRGEE
+1 
-9 GVFRERWSSPPLAP
+9 
-23 ALSPRRPGSQ
+23 
-33 RPLHPPP
+33 
-40 PGRRLCARGT
+40 
-50 ARTGPPRPRPGPAA
+50 
-64 PLARR
+64 
-69 RAEPPDAIAVRRARP
+69 
-84 VPLPAGARR
+84 
-93 APRGGPAMAAEGAA
+93 MAAEGAA

-137 EVALGRRRRFRFAAV
+137 EVALGRRRRFRFSAV

-212 PRAMAETFKLIDEND
+212 PRAMAETFRLIDEND

-301 INRQSSRSHTI
+301 VNRQSSRSHTI

-325 LSLHQ
+325 LPLHR

-370 IQINCGLLALGNV
+370 IQINSGLLALGNV

-455 RKETEHVEELHRQIK
+455 RKETEHVEELHLQIK

-493 KRCGPDPTA
+493 KRCAPDPTA

-508 AHYRTCTDAAYRL
+508 THYRTCTDAAYRL

-570 STEAQGSKPAKAQ
+570 SPEAQGSKLAKAQ
-583 GQVST
+583 VNT

-652 MPTLHVPELLENL
+652 MPNLCVPELLENL
-665 HLVTAGQRPHTA
+665 HLVTASQRPHTA
-677 PLDAA
+677 PLDAT
-682 PSHGLSGAPSGLLP
+682 PSHGLSGAPSRLLP
-696 SEQSGRA
+696 AEQSGRA
-703 PCRKEEELAGR
+703 LCRKVRVQVCALEEEDLAGWH
-714 PLTHVQCPTG
+714 LNHTQCPTG
-724 SAEIKAMVLRRE
+724 SLEIKAAVLRRE
-736 LSQGLE
+736 LSQDSE

-751 EEEWEQKRSLSQ
+751 EEEEWEQKRSLSQ
-763 HRNRIQSWSKKEI
+763 RRNGIQSWSKKEI
-776 SKLSEEPSGGDACSM
+776 CKLSEEPSGGNAPSI
-791 QEEQLELSKEVCR
+791 QEEQLELSKGKWQP
-804 RREALLSPWERLP
+804 RREPLLGPWECLP

-840 MKEELITELVKT
+840 MKEELITELIKT

-891 EGKEPWD
+891 ESKEPWD

-940 KRVQELEKNIQLM
+940 KRVQELERNIQLM

-1041 DKVLEQRQALNELED
+1041 DKVLEQRRALDELED

-1112 QLRHS
+1112 QLRHG
-1117 SAHNQQQIRQEIN
+1117 SAHDQQQIRQEIN
-1130 SLRQEKDQLLK
+1130 NLRQEKDQLLK

-1261 AALER
+1261 AAVER

-1318 LSRYVWANQELNQ
+1318 LSRYMWANQELNQ
-1331 RLSNMNPHLG
+1331 RLSNISLHPG
-1341 QTKAGTERS
+1341 QTKAGMERS
-1350 LHGAGDRAPPTL
+1350 IHGAGDRAPPAL
-1362 GTCEESSLEEQ
+1362 GTCEESSLGEQ
-1373 PVPLAGAEESQR
+1373 PVPLPVTEESHQ
-1385 VREESRDLVHAPLP
+1385 VRDESRDLVHAPLP

-1405 SLPSDGPGDL
+1405 SLPNDSPGDL
-1415 RQREA
+1415 RQRDA
-1420 ERLLRVGQPHEVH
+1420 EHLLRAGQPHELH
-1433 PPRGLAPASK
+1433 PPRSLAPASK
-1443 PRRELRRGSLNLTP
+1443 PRRELRRASLNVTP

-1462 AMIDVRRNPL
+1462 AMIDVRKNPL

>member
-1 MEHPRGEE
+1 
-9 GVFRERWSSPPLAP
+9 
-23 ALSPRRPGSQ
+23 
-33 RPLHPPP
+33 
-40 PGRRLCARGT
+40 
-50 ARTGPPRPRPGPAA
+50 
-64 PLARR
+64 
-69 RAEPPDAIAVRRARP
+69 
-84 VPLPAGARR
+84 
-93 APRGGPAMAAEGAA
+93 
-107 VRVAVRVRPL
+107 
-117 LPREALRG
+117 
-125 HRPCL
+125 
-130 RGDAATG
+130 
-137 EVALGRRRRFRFAAV
+137 
-152 LPEAAG
+152 
-158 QAAVYRAC
+158 
-166 VQPLLRAFF
+166 
-175 RGFNATVFA
+175 
-184 YGQTGSGKT
+184 
-193 YTIGEASVASINE
+193 ASINE

-212 PRAMAETFKLIDEND
+212 PRAMAETFQLIDEND

-256 DIQIREDDKGNV
+256 DIQIREDDKGNI

-291 NTAKHTGATH
+291 NAAKHTGATH
-301 INRQSSRSHTI
+301 INAQSSRSHTI

-325 LSLHQ
+325 LTRLTLHDRT
-330 HPPSV
+330 SI

-370 IQINCGLLALGNV
+370 IQINSGLLALGNV

-388 DPRRKSSHIPYRD
+388 DPRRKCSHIPYRD

-412 GGNAQTVMIACVS
+412 GGNAKTVMIACVS

-455 RKETEHVEELHRQIK
+455 RKETEHVEELHLQIK

-484 RIINRSATA
+484 RIINRSDTT
-493 KRCGPDPTA
+493 KQGSQDPTA

-521 LMELQEDSNLTV
+521 LMELQEDSNLTM

-570 STEAQGSKPAKAQ
+570 SLEGQGSKLAKAQ
-583 GQVST
+583 VNT
-588 EKGCESIKD
+588 EKECESIKD
-597 EQVAKLQRQV
+597 EHVAKLQRQV

-652 MPTLHVPELLENL
+652 MPNLCVPEQLENL
-665 HLVTAGQRPHTA
+665 HLVTVTQRPHTA

-682 PSHGLSGAPSGLLP
+682 QSHGLSVVPSGLLLA
-696 SEQSGRA
+696 EQSGRGR
-703 PCRKEEELAGR
+703 CRKEEDLAVCH
-714 PLTHVQCPTG
+714 LSSVQCLNGNP
-724 SAEIKAMVLRRE
+724 EIKDVVLRRE
-736 LSQGLE
+736 FSQDSE
-742 KPAELSSGE
+742 KLAELSSEE
-751 EEEWEQKRSLSQ
+751 EEEWEQKRSLYQ
-763 HRNRIQSWSKKEI
+763 RRNGIQSWSKKEVC
-776 SKLSEEPSGGDACSM
+776 SKLGEELSGGNPQLI
-791 QEEQLELSKEVCR
+791 QEEQSELPKGN
-804 RREALLSPWERLP
+804 LQERLP

-840 MKEELITELVKT
+840 MKEELITELIKT
-852 GKDAQALNR
+852 GKDAQALNK

-920 VLCKKKQATERLVS
+920 VLSKKKQATERLVS

-940 KRVQELEKNIQLM
+940 KRVQELERNIQLM
-953 RRQQGQLQRRLRE
+953 RRQQGQLQKRLRE

-972 RLETEV
+972 RLETEM
-978 NKRQHQVK
+978 NKRQHRVK

-1041 DKVLEQRQALNELED
+1041 DKVLEQRRALDELED

-1095 VSSRL
+1095 MSSRL

-1112 QLRHS
+1112 QLRHG
-1117 SAHNQQQIRQEIN
+1117 SAHDQQQIRQEIN
-1130 SLRQEKDQLLK
+1130 NLRQEKDQLLK

-1154 LLSPEEERILFQ
+1154 LLSPSERILFQ

-1261 AALER
+1261 VAVER

-1295 HMDEGLASSKLQYE
+1295 HMDEELASSKLHYE
-1309 ARIQVLEKE
+1309 GRIQVLEKE
-1318 LSRYVWANQELNQ
+1318 LSRYMWANQELNQ
-1331 RLSNMNPHLG
+1331 RL
-1341 QTKAGTERS
+1341 
-1350 LHGAGDRAPPTL
+1350 
-1362 GTCEESSLEEQ
+1362 
-1373 PVPLAGAEESQR
+1373 
-1385 VREESRDLVHAPLP
+1385 
-1399 STWRRS
+1399 
-1405 SLPSDGPGDL
+1405 
-1415 RQREA
+1415 
-1420 ERLLRVGQPHEVH
+1420 
-1433 PPRGLAPASK
+1433 
-1443 PRRELRRGSLNLTP
+1443 
-1457 VPYHP
+1457 
-1462 AMIDVRRNPL
+1462 